1 MKFFKQIISI
11 YREKGFKTL
20 IRTKGWLVALL
31 LFCFFLG
38 KGLIWL
44 VVAKGGLELIQN
56 LF

>member
-20 IRTKGWLVALL
+20 IREKGWLVALL

-38 KGLIWL
+38 KGLVWL
-44 VVAKGGLELIQN
+44 AIAKGGMELIQN